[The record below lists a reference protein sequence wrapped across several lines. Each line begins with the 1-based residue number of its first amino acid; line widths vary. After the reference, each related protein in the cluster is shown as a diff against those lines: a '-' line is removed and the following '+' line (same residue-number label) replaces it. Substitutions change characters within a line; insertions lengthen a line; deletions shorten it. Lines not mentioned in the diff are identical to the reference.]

1 MKTTFDLPD
10 PLLRKAKALAAH
22 QGKPLRDV
30 VAEALA
36 EKLSSSTS
44 GAAAARARAHAWKE
58 YSARLKRLPDG
69 TLVNPEGVDDP
80 AFFAALDEARRQTWT
95 PRDPFAYQIAEPPAA
110 PKPKRRRR

>member
-1 MKTTFDLPD
+1 VKTTFDLPD

-36 EKLSSSTS
+36 EKLSSATRGA
-44 GAAAARARAHAWKE
+44 GAAHARTRAWKE

-80 AFFAALDEARRQTWT
+80 AFFAALDEARRQAWT
-95 PRDPFAYQIAEPPAA
+95 PRDPFAHRIAEPPAV
-110 PKPKRRRR
+110 PTSKRRRR